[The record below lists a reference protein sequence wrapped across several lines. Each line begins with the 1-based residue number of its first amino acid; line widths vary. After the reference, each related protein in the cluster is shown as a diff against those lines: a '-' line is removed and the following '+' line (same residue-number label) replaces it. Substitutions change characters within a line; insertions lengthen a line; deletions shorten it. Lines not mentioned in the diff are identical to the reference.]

1 MYNNE
6 TGGVVGAT
14 TKSIHYRTYDGMAD
28 VHWYAARLIV
38 DH

>member
-14 TKSIHYRTYDGMAD
+14 TKSIHNRTYDGMAD
-28 VHWYAARLIV
+28 AH
-38 DH
+38 